1 MHTPHAS
8 WHQARANGSSNV
20 VSSKRR
26 VPPHDPEPKPGS
38 LLTGNGQGA
47 SLFNMQHYPVRGLC
61 RLCGESIK
69 APSFFRPFEHV
80 GERHA

>member
-1 MHTPHAS
+1 
-8 WHQARANGSSNV
+8 
-20 VSSKRR
+20 
-26 VPPHDPEPKPGS
+26 
-38 LLTGNGQGA
+38 
-47 SLFNMQHYPVRGLC
+47 MQHYPVRGLC